1 MLMLPFV
8 AQLLYR
14 FLSDLDY
21 VSPFL
26 SFLQTIYEIQNS
38 AISLSTALRS
48 KLTVCHVS
56 RNNHPYDSKKQ
67 DNQSVGTYTL

>member
-21 VSPFL
+21 VPPFL
-26 SFLQTIYEIQNS
+26 SFLQAIYEIQNS
-38 AISLSTALRS
+38 AIFLNTVFRS
-48 KLTVCHVS
+48 KLTMCNVS
-56 RNNHPYDSKKQ
+56 RYNHPYDSKKQ
-67 DNQSVGTYTL
+67 DNQSVGT